1 MLRGAGAEV
10 PTTKEVPVLERQ
22 EVKDG
27 IARRA
32 YEIYV
37 QRGGQNGTD
46 VEDWL
51 KAEKEISGGPADA
64 PVKPRTAAAGR

>member
-1 MLRGAGAEV
+1 MV
-10 PTTKEVPVLERQ
+10 ERQ
-22 EVKDG
+22 EVLRDG

-37 QRGGQNGTD
+37 QRGGENGKD

-51 KAEKEISGGPADA
+51 RAEKEIGGKAADA
-64 PVKPRTAAAGR
+64 PAKARTAAAESNSTNRQR

>member
-1 MLRGAGAEV
+1 MVERREV
-10 PTTKEVPVLERQ
+10 L
-22 EVKDG
+22 KDD

-37 QRGGQNGTD
+37 QRGGENGKD

-51 KAEKEISGGPADA
+51 RAEKELRGKAAEVPAKA
-64 PVKPRTAAAGR
+64 RAAAAGRTN

>member
-1 MLRGAGAEV
+1 
-10 PTTKEVPVLERQ
+10 VLERQ
-22 EVKDG
+22 ELKDG

-37 QRGGQNGTD
+37 QRGGKNGTD

-51 KAEKEISGGPADA
+51 KAEKEISAKPADA
-64 PVKPRTAAAGR
+64 PAKTENVRSRQVTRQTDNM

>member
-1 MLRGAGAEV
+1 MAELRE
-10 PTTKEVPVLERQ
+10 EL
-22 EVKDG
+22 KDG

-37 QRGGQNGTD
+37 QRGGENGQD

-51 KAEKEISGGPADA
+51 QAEKEISAKTADVPAKA
-64 PVKPRTAAAGR
+64 RAAAAGMDSTNRFV

>member
-1 MLRGAGAEV
+1 M
-10 PTTKEVPVLERQ
+10 LERQ

-51 KAEKEISGGPADA
+51 RAEKEISGKPADVQA
-64 PVKPRTAAAGR
+64 TSRTAAAGK

>member
-1 MLRGAGAEV
+1 MV
-10 PTTKEVPVLERQ
+10 ERQ
-22 EVKDG
+22 QVVKDG

-37 QRGGQNGTD
+37 QRGGENGKD

-51 KAEKEISGGPADA
+51 RAEKELRGKAAEVPAKA
-64 PVKPRTAAAGR
+64 RAAAAGRTN

>member
-1 MLRGAGAEV
+1 MV
-10 PTTKEVPVLERQ
+10 ERQ
-22 EVKDG
+22 EVLRDG

-37 QRGGQNGTD
+37 QRGGENGKD

-51 KAEKEISGGPADA
+51 RAEKEISGKPADLPA
-64 PVKPRTAAAGR
+64 RSNGRSKLVPRQIDNV

>member
-1 MLRGAGAEV
+1 M
-10 PTTKEVPVLERQ
+10 LERQ

-37 QRGGQNGTD
+37 QRGGQNGQD

-51 KAEKEISGGPADA
+51 RAEKEISGKPAN
-64 PVKPRTAAAGR
+64 VQEKSRTAATGK

>member
-1 MLRGAGAEV
+1 
-10 PTTKEVPVLERQ
+10 VLERQ

-37 QRGGQNGTD
+37 QRGGQNGQD

-51 KAEKEISGGPADA
+51 KAEKEISGKPADA
-64 PVKPRTAAAGR
+64 PAKSKTAAAGR

>member
-1 MLRGAGAEV
+1 MV
-10 PTTKEVPVLERQ
+10 ERQ
-22 EVKDG
+22 EVLRNG

-37 QRGGQNGTD
+37 QRGGENGKD

-51 KAEKEISGGPADA
+51 RAEKEITGKPANVHGKVQRGIA
-64 PVKPRTAAAGR
+64 RTAEMHEEFPDLGKE

>member
-1 MLRGAGAEV
+1 MV
-10 PTTKEVPVLERQ
+10 ERQ
-22 EVKDG
+22 EVLRDG

-37 QRGGQNGTD
+37 QRGGQNGKD

-51 KAEKEISGGPADA
+51 RAEKEISGKPADV
-64 PVKPRTAAAGR
+64 PVKSNGRGKQVNAAN

>member
-1 MLRGAGAEV
+1 MAGLRE
-10 PTTKEVPVLERQ
+10 EL
-22 EVKDG
+22 KDG

-37 QRGGQNGTD
+37 QRGGENGQD

-51 KAEKEISGGPADA
+51 QAEKEISGKTADVPAKA
-64 PVKPRTAAAGR
+64 RAAAAGMGSTNRLR

>member
-1 MLRGAGAEV
+1 MVERREV
-10 PTTKEVPVLERQ
+10 L
-22 EVKDG
+22 KDD

-37 QRGGQNGTD
+37 QRGEENGKD

-51 KAEKEISGGPADA
+51 RAEKEISGKPADV
-64 PVKPRTAAAGR
+64 PKSKTVAAVR

>member
-1 MLRGAGAEV
+1 MV
-10 PTTKEVPVLERQ
+10 ERQ
-22 EVKDG
+22 EVLRDG

-37 QRGGQNGTD
+37 QRGGKNGTD

-51 KAEKEISGGPADA
+51 RAEKEISDKPVEVPA
-64 PVKPRTAAAGR
+64 KSRTAQATN

>member
-1 MLRGAGAEV
+1 MV
-10 PTTKEVPVLERQ
+10 QQRQ
-22 EVKDG
+22 EVSRDE

-37 QRGGQNGTD
+37 QRGSENGMD

-51 KAEKEISGGPADA
+51 RAEKEVSGQAADVPAQA
-64 PVKPRTAAAGR
+64 RAAAAGRAN

>member
-1 MLRGAGAEV
+1 
-10 PTTKEVPVLERQ
+10 VLERQ

-37 QRGGQNGTD
+37 QRGGQNGQD

-51 KAEKEISGGPADA
+51 RAEKELSGQPAEV
-64 PVKPRTAAAGR
+64 PTKSRTAAAGR

>member
-1 MLRGAGAEV
+1 MV
-10 PTTKEVPVLERQ
+10 ERQ
-22 EVKDG
+22 EVLRDG

-37 QRGGQNGTD
+37 QRGGENGKD

-51 KAEKEISGGPADA
+51 RAEKEMSGKPADVPA
-64 PVKPRTAAAGR
+64 KARTAAAGKTN

>member
-1 MLRGAGAEV
+1 
-10 PTTKEVPVLERQ
+10 LERQ

-32 YEIYV
+32 YEIYL
-37 QRGGQNGTD
+37 QRGGQNGQD

-51 KAEKEISGGPADA
+51 RAEKEISGQPADVQA
-64 PVKPRTAAAGR
+64 KSRTAAAGR

>member
-1 MLRGAGAEV
+1 MAELRE
-10 PTTKEVPVLERQ
+10 EL
-22 EVKDG
+22 KDG

-37 QRGGQNGTD
+37 QRGGENGQD

-51 KAEKEISGGPADA
+51 KAEKEISGKTADA
-64 PVKPRTAAAGR
+64 PEKVRAAAAGSGSTNRFV

>member
-1 MLRGAGAEV
+1 MV
-10 PTTKEVPVLERQ
+10 ERQ
-22 EVKDG
+22 EVLTDG

-37 QRGGQNGTD
+37 QRGGENGKD

-51 KAEKEISGGPADA
+51 RAEKQTSGKPADVPA
-64 PVKPRTAAAGR
+64 KSRTAAAGR

>member
-1 MLRGAGAEV
+1 MV
-10 PTTKEVPVLERQ
+10 QQRQ
-22 EVKDG
+22 EVSRDG

-37 QRGGQNGTD
+37 QRGGENGKD

-51 KAEKEISGGPADA
+51 RAEKEVSGNAADVPAQA
-64 PVKPRTAAAGR
+64 RTAAAGSAN

>member
-1 MLRGAGAEV
+1 MV
-10 PTTKEVPVLERQ
+10 ERQ
-22 EVKDG
+22 ELLRDE

-37 QRGGQNGTD
+37 QRGGENGKD

-51 KAEKEISGGPADA
+51 RAEKEIGGKPADVPA
-64 PVKPRTAAAGR
+64 KARTTSAGRQRTN

>member
-1 MLRGAGAEV
+1 
-10 PTTKEVPVLERQ
+10 VLERQ
-22 EVKDG
+22 ELKDG

-51 KAEKEISGGPADA
+51 KAEKEITAKPADA
-64 PVKPRTAAAGR
+64 PAKPRTAAAGR

>member
-1 MLRGAGAEV
+1 M
-10 PTTKEVPVLERQ
+10 ERQ
-22 EVKDG
+22 EVLRDG

-37 QRGGQNGTD
+37 QRGRENGRD

-51 KAEKEISGGPADA
+51 RAEKELSGKPADVPA
-64 PVKPRTAAAGR
+64 KSRTATAAR

>member
-1 MLRGAGAEV
+1 
-10 PTTKEVPVLERQ
+10 VLERQ

-51 KAEKEISGGPADA
+51 KAEKEISGKPADA
-64 PVKPRTAAAGR
+64 LAKPRTAAAGR

>member
-1 MLRGAGAEV
+1 MM
-10 PTTKEVPVLERQ
+10 ERQ

-37 QRGGQNGTD
+37 QRGGENGKD

-51 KAEKEISGGPADA
+51 RAEREIRGKPADVLA
-64 PVKPRTAAAGR
+64 KSKTAAAGR

>member
-1 MLRGAGAEV
+1 
-10 PTTKEVPVLERQ
+10 VLERQ

-51 KAEKEISGGPADA
+51 KAEKELSGNLADA
-64 PVKPRTAAAGR
+64 SAKSRTAAGNSTN

>member
-1 MLRGAGAEV
+1 MV
-10 PTTKEVPVLERQ
+10 ERQ
-22 EVKDG
+22 EVLRDG

-37 QRGGQNGTD
+37 QRGEENGRD

-51 KAEKEISGGPADA
+51 RAEKEISGKPADVPA
-64 PVKPRTAAAGR
+64 KSNGRSRLVPRQLDSM

>member
-1 MLRGAGAEV
+1 MV
-10 PTTKEVPVLERQ
+10 ERQ
-22 EVKDG
+22 QVVKDG

-37 QRGGQNGTD
+37 QRGGENGKD

-51 KAEKEISGGPADA
+51 RAEKELSGKAAEVPAKA
-64 PVKPRTAAAGR
+64 RAAAAGRTN